1 MVFLGILGFMDE
13 QRLGWEPPHHGT
25 NSLAS
30 NTPAAPRV
38 YRIKFK
44 LLRLEFKT
52 CSTWLQC
59 LILRNMSSLSGPFPF
74 IHAVHWCEKPFPFP
88 SSSLSF
94 LGLTQMPSSH
104 NHSPGYTASSEV
116 WEEEEGMCRPQR
128 PAKNPGDPHILPNFT
143 LTVGRREGWVCNS
156 QFPVYRCGNW
166 VSECTELIQCHTA
179 LNGRA
184 GIQTQIWAIST
195 TNKMSRG
202 QEFWVTVPQWFFT

>member
-94 LGLTQMPSSH
+94 LGLAQMPSSH
-104 NHSPGYTASSEV
+104 NHSPGCTASSEV

-128 PAKNPGDPHILPNFT
+128 PAKIQVTRTSYLILLSQWAGGRDGFVILNFLFT
-143 LTVGRREGWVCNS
+143 DVETESQNVQNS
-156 QFPVYRCGNW
+156 SNV
-166 VSECTELIQCHTA
+166 
-179 LNGRA
+179 
-184 GIQTQIWAIST
+184 TQH
-195 TNKMSRG
+195 
-202 QEFWVTVPQWFFT
+202 